1 VDPGWEMDDPTDSN
15 SQSHY
20 KDGAMALQ
28 PEQAKDGAVALQPLA

>member
-1 VDPGWEMDDPTDSN
+1 VDPGWEMDDPTYSN

-28 PEQAKDGAVALQPLA
+28 PLA